1 MQIPG
6 HVKGFIVGEL
16 RTYRENKIQLE
27 KLKKDKEDIYHR
39 TRQPAR
45 EPVMGSH
52 SGDPTYSKVVQ
63 LERTDA
69 MIIYLERRVAIIEA
83 GLAMCAEEER
93 KLLEYRY
100 MGEYEPTNEQTAAY
114 MRYGDRNK
122 FYRVRDSGIA
132 KIAKAFGI
140 YDERWKYQSNLG

>member
-39 TRQPAR
+39 SRQPAR

-63 LERTDA
+63 LEKTDA

-83 GLAMCAEEER
+83 GLAMCTEEER

-100 MGEYEPTNEQTAAY
+100 MQEYEPTNIETADY
-114 MRYGDRNK
+114 MRYGNRNK
-122 FYRVRDSGIA
+122 FYWVRDAAIA

-140 YDERWKYQSNLG
+140 YDERWKYQSKPG

>member
-6 HVKGFIVGEL
+6 HVKGFILGEL
-16 RTYRENKIQLE
+16 RSYRENKIELE
-27 KLKKDKEDIYHR
+27 KLLKDKQDIYYR
-39 TRQPAR
+39 ARQPAR

-63 LERTDA
+63 LEKTDA

-83 GLAMCAEEER
+83 GLAMCTEEER

-114 MRYGDRNK
+114 MLYGDRNK
-122 FYRVRDSGIA
+122 FYRVRDSGIV

-140 YDERWKYQSNLG
+140 YDERWKYQSKLG